1 MGYNMMTEF
10 KKKRKLVKEKNPE
23 KGVNSTRHKLFRPL
37 HADLFLKLKKSALHQ
52 SIIQK
57 FTTN

>member
-23 KGVNSTRHKLFRPL
+23 GVNSTRHKLFRPL
-37 HADLFLKLKKSALHQ
+37 HADFFLKLKKSALHQ